1 MRLFKYFSQTKLF
14 VNLLLSRNYNN
25 FARIE
30 PIKYYS
36 IKTIKQYYYDNNIY
50 LDLYNDLNNSN
61 LYSYNL
67 YSSKYNSS
75 KFDSSKFDSSK
86 YNSSK
91 FNSSKYYIYTKY
103 NDLTAEHIFP
113 QSFTKQYSKANKD
126 MHNIYLTNYYTNNLR
141 SNKKFSHFINENIS
155 KKIYIPSNY
164 SRGIIARAL
173 VYMKYT
179 YPLLNLSSII
189 DYDIIIL
196 WNELYPPTDYELQKN
211 NIIFHY
217 QGNKNI
223 FIEDYK
229 KLELFINNN
238 FNL

>member
-36 IKTIKQYYYDNNIY
+36 IKTIKQYYYNNNIY

-61 LYSYNL
+61 LNSYNL
-67 YSSKYNSS
+67 YSS

-86 YNSSK
+86 YNSSKFNSSK

-113 QSFTKQYSKANKD
+113 QSFTKQYNKA
-126 MHNIYLTNYYTNNLR
+126 
-141 SNKKFSHFINENIS
+141 
-155 KKIYIPSNY
+155 
-164 SRGIIARAL
+164 
-173 VYMKYT
+173 
-179 YPLLNLSSII
+179 
-189 DYDIIIL
+189 
-196 WNELYPPTDYELQKN
+196 
-211 NIIFHY
+211 
-217 QGNKNI
+217 
-223 FIEDYK
+223 
-229 KLELFINNN
+229 
-238 FNL
+238 

>member
-25 FARIE
+25 NVRVA

-36 IKTIKQYYYDNNIY
+36 IKTIKQYYYKNNIY
-50 LDLYNDLNNSN
+50 LDIYNDLNNTN
-61 LYSYNL
+61 LNSYNL
-67 YSSKYNSS
+67 NSS
-75 KFDSSKFDSSK
+75 KFDSSKF
-86 YNSSK
+86 NSSK
-91 FNSSKYYIYTKY
+91 FNSYTKY

-113 QSFTKQYSKANKD
+113 QSFTKDYSKANKD
-126 MHNIYLTNYYTNNLR
+126 MHNIYLTNYYTNNFR

-155 KKIYIPSNY
+155 KKIYVPCNY

-179 YPLLNLSSII
+179 YPLLNLSTII

-196 WNELYPPTDYELQKN
+196 WNKLYPPTEYEFEKN
-211 NIIFHY
+211 NIVYNY

-229 KLELFINNN
+229 KLELFINK
-238 FNL
+238 LAK

>member
-25 FARIE
+25 NVHVA

-36 IKTIKQYYYDNNIY
+36 IKTIKQYYYKNNIY
-50 LDLYNDLNNSN
+50 LDIYNDLNNTN
-61 LYSYNL
+61 LNSYNL
-67 YSSKYNSS
+67 
-75 KFDSSKFDSSK
+75 
-86 YNSSK
+86 NSSK
-91 FNSSKYYIYTKY
+91 FNSSKFNSSKFNSSKFNSYTKY

-113 QSFTKQYSKANKD
+113 QSFTKDYSKANKD
-126 MHNIYLTNYYTNNLR
+126 MHNIYLTNYYTNNFR

-155 KKIYIPSNY
+155 KKIYVPCNY
-164 SRGIIARAL
+164 SRGIIARTL

-179 YPLLNLSSII
+179 YPLLNLSSVI
-189 DYDIIIL
+189 DYDLIIL
-196 WNELYPPTDYELQKN
+196 WNELYPPTEYEFKKN

-229 KLELFINNN
+229 KLKLFIDKLAN
-238 FNL
+238 